1 MHIKYE
7 ARLAPSSSPARPWLV
22 VAPCFAFNFIARG
35 VGDTYMVFLLPLGAE
50 FGWPRSHMTSVYSAL
65 MVLSG
70 LAAPLAGLDARFFPG
85 TGQAAI
91 YGAVYTCPSIGS
103 GLGAQLAGVLH
114 DLTGGYRASS
124 LPDRTFP
131 VDSSPSAPRASPTM
145 NPDTTHDD
153 IATRLLAA
161 RAKRLT
167 IAAISE
173 GQALSLHDAYAV
185 QARVTAARLAR
196 GERIVGW
203 KLGYTSLAMRQQMG
217 IAAPNFGP
225 LTDAMRLGSGDSVSP
240 TLIQPKVE
248 PEIAVVLGRALEG
261 AVSVA
266 DVAAAVSQVLSCLEV
281 VDSVFTDYRFT
292 LEDNTADGSSAAQV
306 VLGSPLPVAT
316 DGLATVEV
324 AFFHNGSPVGS
335 ATGAA
340 ASGDPLAGVAWLA
353 AQLSATG
360 RRLEAGDVVITGGLC
375 RAVTLAPGDMV
386 SARFGGEGGV
396 EVSVRR

>member
-1 MHIKYE
+1 
-7 ARLAPSSSPARPWLV
+7 
-22 VAPCFAFNFIARG
+22 
-35 VGDTYMVFLLPLGAE
+35 
-50 FGWPRSHMTSVYSAL
+50 
-65 MVLSG
+65 
-70 LAAPLAGLDARFFPG
+70 
-85 TGQAAI
+85 
-91 YGAVYTCPSIGS
+91 
-103 GLGAQLAGVLH
+103 
-114 DLTGGYRASS
+114 
-124 LPDRTFP
+124 
-131 VDSSPSAPRASPTM
+131 M

-173 GQALSLHDAYAV
+173 GQVMSLHDAYAV

-261 AVSVA
+261 PVSVA

-306 VLGSPLPVAT
+306 VLGAPLPVGP
-316 DGLATVEV
+316 DRLAGVDV
-324 AFFHNGSPVGS
+324 AFFHNGAPVGT

-340 ASGDPLAGVAWLA
+340 ASGDPLLGVAWLA

-375 RAVTLAPGDMV
+375 RAVTLAPGDVV
-386 SARFGGEGGV
+386 SARFGGDGGV